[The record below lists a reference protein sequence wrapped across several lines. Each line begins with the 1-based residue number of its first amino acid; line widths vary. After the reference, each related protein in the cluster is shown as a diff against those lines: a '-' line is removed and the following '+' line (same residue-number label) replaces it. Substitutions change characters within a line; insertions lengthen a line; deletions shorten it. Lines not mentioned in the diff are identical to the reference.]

1 MYYTITYF
9 QNFTDN
15 WITDTEPLNITTTG
29 IENLTTDAYITL
41 ITPLGS
47 FTNTLRIKRQQT
59 INTIFKG
66 SPNVTTNMV
75 TYMWVSPSVK

>member
-1 MYYTITYF
+1 MYNTITYL

-15 WITDTEPLNITTTG
+15 WITATEPPKITTIGT
-29 IENLTTDAYITL
+29 ENLTTDAYMTL
-41 ITPLGS
+41 KTPLGS

-59 INTIFKG
+59 INTISKG